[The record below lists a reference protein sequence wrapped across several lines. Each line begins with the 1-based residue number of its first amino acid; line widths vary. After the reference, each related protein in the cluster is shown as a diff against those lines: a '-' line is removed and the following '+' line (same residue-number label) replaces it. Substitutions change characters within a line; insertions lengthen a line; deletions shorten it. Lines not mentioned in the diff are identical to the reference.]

1 MALYTLITQGTQPLA
16 QRLAR
21 QLPATHRVVFGAAD
35 EMPEVLLRSGNYVRI
50 PQADSPAFAHEMLK
64 RCLDSHVEV
73 LIPLGKYELK
83 PLLEAKLLFNEY
95 GIRVLLPEQAL
106 FDQLMLFENPPAQLP
121 LHILENGQPLNHAT
135 VDIAGPMDTGL
146 SGVFVLSD
154 SGDEAA
160 LCCIAD

>member
-1 MALYTLITQGTQPLA
+1 MAQYTLITQGTKPLA

-21 QLPATHRVVFGAAD
+21 LLPATHRVVFGAAD

-50 PQADSPAFAHEMLK
+50 PQAVSPAFAHEMLK
-64 RCLDSHVEV
+64 RCLDSQVEV

-95 GIRVLLPEQAL
+95 GIRILLPEQSL
-106 FDQLMLFENPPAQLP
+106 FDQLMLFENPPVQLP
-121 LHILENGQPLNHAT
+121 LHVLENGQPLNQAA
-135 VDIAGPMDTGL
+135 VDITGPMDTGL
-146 SGVFVLSD
+146 SGVFILSD

-160 LCCIAD
+160 LCCLAD